1 MSYMK
6 GNLMSKTRKLV
17 KGLAVKEPLWLKS
30 MEKAPPATFPRAES
44 KLKPIRF
51 PEDTYV
57 TKFDQKHLNAK
68 FEDSINI
75 STFDPPPAR
84 VFAWREGG
92 ACHMEYRSGRKAKK
106 KAYARLKQIAKLQGK
121 TPPPNPPYP
130 SAVNEI
136 QAEERKLVHDR
147 FYNPQTRKILDKL
160 KHERTAWMM
169 DRR

>member
-1 MSYMK
+1 ML
-6 GNLMSKTRKLV
+6 NLKIL
-17 KGLAVKEPLWLKS
+17 
-30 MEKAPPATFPRAES
+30 
-44 KLKPIRF
+44 
-51 PEDTYV
+51 
-57 TKFDQKHLNAK
+57 
-68 FEDSINI
+68 
-75 STFDPPPAR
+75 STFLPLIHLQPVYLLGEKEQGVELRRSLP
-84 VFAWREGG
+84 
-92 ACHMEYRSGRKAKK
+92 CLLLMYMEYRSGRKAKK